1 MNDYGFLSIVPPI
14 LTVILA
20 VYSRNVLLALA
31 FGIFSGSMILTDYH
45 PFNALLNTIEEHVLT
60 EVSAGTH
67 AQIILVVMV
76 IGGFVKLLDVSG
88 GARAFARKMTAVV
101 STSGKAQLLCWL
113 SGLGIFFT
121 DSGNSLIVGPLYR
134 SVFREFKLCK
144 EKLAYI
150 LDTTSAPISI
160 LIPFIGWGAYIM
172 GLIEQSYA
180 DIGLTENAFTVLVNV
195 IPYQFYAFLALMSVP
210 IVIMSGR
217 DFGPMLTAQRNYE
230 SELLAE
236 DSNPVATTEPAA
248 ITVSQTRL
256 SVFLVPLGIMLA
268 VVIGLIT
275 WHGTHEGISGVHI
288 RSTLIIG
295 YLLASLSCA
304 ELMRRHQA
312 VSYTESLKTF
322 VEGAEKLV
330 YISIVLVLAW
340 SLSSVTNDLNTAG
353 YVSSMISG
361 TVSPVF
367 FPVLVFILGGIISL
381 STGSSYGTFAILM
394 TIAVP
399 VGFELGAPMYLTIAA
414 VLSGGLIGDH
424 VSPISDT
431 TVLASV
437 GANCEHFSHVSTQ
450 SAYALV
456 TGVVAA
462 LAYCLAGIY
471 ETPLVL
477 LIAIVMLYLSFT
489 IVMRYFGT
497 VTRTKPSSATA
508 VLGR

>member
-20 VYSRNVLLALA
+20 IYSRNVLLALT
-31 FGIFSGSMILTDYH
+31 FGILSGSLILTDYH
-45 PFNALLNTIEEHVLT
+45 PFNAVLNAIEDQLLA

-88 GARAFARKMTAVV
+88 GAQAFAQKMTAIV
-101 STSGKAQLLCWL
+101 STSSRAQLLCWL

-121 DSGNSLIVGPLYR
+121 DSGNSLIIGPLYR
-134 SVFREFKLCK
+134 SVFKEFKLCK

-160 LIPFIGWGAYIM
+160 LVPFIGWGAYIM
-172 GLIEQSYA
+172 GLIEQSYT
-180 DIGLTENAFTVLVNV
+180 DTGLTENAFSVLVNV
-195 IPYQFYAFLALMSVP
+195 IPYQFYAFLALLSVP
-210 IVIMSGR
+210 IVILSGR

-230 SELLAE
+230 SELLAAE
-236 DSNPVATTEPAA
+236 SNPIAATAQPEVS
-248 ITVSQTRL
+248 VSQARL

-295 YLLASLSCA
+295 YVLASLSCA
-304 ELMRRHQA
+304 EMMRRHQA
-312 VSYTESLKTF
+312 VSYTASLKTF

-340 SLSSVTNDLNTAG
+340 SLSSVTTDLNTAG

-456 TGVVAA
+456 TGLVTA
-462 LAYCLAGIY
+462 LAYGLAGIY
-471 ETPLVL
+471 ETPWVL
-477 LIAIVMLYLSFT
+477 LLAIVVLYVSFT
-489 IVMRYFGT
+489 LVMRYYGT
-497 VTRTKPSSATA
+497 VTRTTMPAGMGASS
-508 VLGR
+508 R